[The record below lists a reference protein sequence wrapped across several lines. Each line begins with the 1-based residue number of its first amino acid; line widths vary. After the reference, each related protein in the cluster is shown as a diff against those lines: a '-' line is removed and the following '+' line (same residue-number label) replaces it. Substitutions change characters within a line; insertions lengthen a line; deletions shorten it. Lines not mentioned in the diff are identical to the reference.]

1 MKHILDWYNKNTPQN
16 EDEYEKGCLTS
27 AAIIAIIFIA
37 LTVAIINIDLKM
49 EKQPISTQDV
59 IQELRDL
66 FRVTN
71 RGFSSEID
79 GIFFID
85 KRQYSASEV
94 HMKLEMYFNDKYI
107 INGLCKIYPNCVTYT
122 RFEIKSID
130 KLIPNYRLMGGYTP
144 EKEG

>member
-1 MKHILDWYNKNTPQN
+1 MKHIL
-16 EDEYEKGCLTS
+16 
-27 AAIIAIIFIA
+27 
-37 LTVAIINIDLKM
+37 DLKM
-49 EKQPISTQDV
+49 EKQPISIQDV

-144 EKEG
+144 EKEN

>member
-1 MKHILDWYNKNTPQN
+1 
-16 EDEYEKGCLTS
+16 
-27 AAIIAIIFIA
+27 
-37 LTVAIINIDLKM
+37 M
-49 EKQPISTQDV
+49 EKQPISIQDV

-107 INGLCKIYPNCVTYT
+107 ISTDFVRYIRIV
-122 RFEIKSID
+122 
-130 KLIPNYRLMGGYTP
+130 
-144 EKEG
+144 

>member
-1 MKHILDWYNKNTPQN
+1 
-16 EDEYEKGCLTS
+16 
-27 AAIIAIIFIA
+27 
-37 LTVAIINIDLKM
+37 M
-49 EKQPISTQDV
+49 EKQPISIQDV

-107 INGLCKIYPNCVTYT
+107 INGLCKMTYT

-144 EKEG
+144 EKED

>member
-1 MKHILDWYNKNTPQN
+1 MLDKCCNNSNNLHSINSSNNT
-16 EDEYEKGCLTS
+16 
-27 AAIIAIIFIA
+27 IF
-37 LTVAIINIDLKM
+37 DLKM
-49 EKQPISTQDV
+49 EKQPISIQDV

-94 HMKLEMYFNDKYI
+94 HMKLELYFNDKYI
-107 INGLCKIYPNCVTYT
+107 INGLCKIYPDCVTYT

-130 KLIPNYRLMGGYTP
+130 KLIPNYKLMGGYTP
-144 EKEG
+144 EKED

>member
-1 MKHILDWYNKNTPQN
+1 
-16 EDEYEKGCLTS
+16 
-27 AAIIAIIFIA
+27 
-37 LTVAIINIDLKM
+37 M
-49 EKQPISTQDV
+49 EKQPISIQDV

-71 RGFSSEID
+71 GAFSSEMD

-130 KLIPNYRLMGGYTP
+130 KLMPNYKLMGCYTP
-144 EKEG
+144 KKED

>member
-1 MKHILDWYNKNTPQN
+1 MQQCHPIEGLGITQLRNLLTNRYKCKHVYN
-16 EDEYEKGCLTS
+16 YLT
-27 AAIIAIIFIA
+27 IF
-37 LTVAIINIDLKM
+37 DLKM
-49 EKQPISTQDV
+49 GKQPISIQDV

-144 EKEG
+144 EKED